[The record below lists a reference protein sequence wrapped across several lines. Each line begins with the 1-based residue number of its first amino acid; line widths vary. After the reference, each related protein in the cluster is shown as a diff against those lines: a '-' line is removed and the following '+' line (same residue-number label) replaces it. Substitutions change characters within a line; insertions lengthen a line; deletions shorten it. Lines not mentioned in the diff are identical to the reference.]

1 MTNSSYGDLQMKPSL
16 RSIFSGLGI
25 IATLTSFQAIA
36 AFPDDKPVTLVV
48 PFSAG
53 GPTDKVARE
62 LALTMGKALKQQVI
76 VDNSPG
82 AGGTIAAKKV
92 LNAPKDGY
100 TVLIHHIGMSTAP
113 ALYKN
118 LGFDPQTDFE
128 ALGQVADVPMVL
140 VGNKEL
146 PAKNFTELLL
156 YIKSNANK
164 IAYANAGI
172 GSASHL
178 CGLLFMSTIKE
189 DMTTVPYKGTAP
201 ALTDLIGGQVQLMCD
216 QTTNLSGQLKSKS
229 VKAFGATT
237 MQRIPAFK
245 DIPTLNEQGLKNFQ
259 VNVWHGVYA
268 PKGTPK
274 DATDKLSAAIKAGIA
289 DPGYKAKMEE
299 LGATVPNP
307 KNASAEGHKAH
318 LKSQIELWSPI
329 IKAAGIYAD

>member
-1 MTNSSYGDLQMKPSL
+1 MNKTIRHAMLTMGVVATAL
-16 RSIFSGLGI
+16 SGGV
-25 IATLTSFQAIA
+25 QA
-36 AFPDDKPVTLVV
+36 AFPQDKPITMVV
-48 PFSAG
+48 PFAAG

-62 LALTMGKALKQQVI
+62 LALVMGKTLKQQVI

-118 LGFDPQTDFE
+118 LGFDPNTDYE
-128 ALGQVADVPMVL
+128 HLGQVADVPMVL
-140 VGNKEL
+140 VANKDL
-146 PAKNFTELLL
+146 PAKNYTELLA
-156 YIKSNANK
+156 YIKANSSK
-164 IAYANAGI
+164 VAYANAGI

-178 CGLLFMSTIKE
+178 CGLLFMSTIQQ

-216 QTTNLSGQLKSKS
+216 QTTNLAGQLKAGS
-229 VKAFGATT
+229 VKAYGATT
-237 MQRIPAFK
+237 IQRIPAFK
-245 DIPTLNEQGLKNFQ
+245 DIPTLHEQGLKNFQ

-274 DATDKLSAAIKAGIA
+274 EATDKLSAAIKAGINDA
-289 DPGYKAKMEE
+289 GYKAKMAE
-299 LGATVPNP
+299 LGANVPND
-307 KNASAEGHKAH
+307 KNASPEGHKAH
-318 LKSQIELWSPI
+318 LKAQIDLWTPI
-329 IKAAGIYAD
+329 IKKAGVYAD

>member
-1 MTNSSYGDLQMKPSL
+1 MNKTIRHAMLTMGVVATAL
-16 RSIFSGLGI
+16 SGGV
-25 IATLTSFQAIA
+25 QA
-36 AFPDDKPVTLVV
+36 AFPEDKPITMVV
-48 PFSAG
+48 PFAAG

-62 LALTMGKALKQQVI
+62 LALVMGKSLKQQVI

-118 LGFDPQTDFE
+118 LGFDPNTDFE
-128 ALGQVADVPMVL
+128 HLGQVADVPMVM
-140 VGNKEL
+140 VANKDL
-146 PAKNFTELLL
+146 PAKNYTELLA
-156 YIKSNANK
+156 YIKANGSK
-164 IAYANAGI
+164 VAYANAGI

-178 CGLLFMSTIKE
+178 CGLLFMSTIQQ

-216 QTTNLSGQLKSKS
+216 QTTNLAGQLKAGS
-229 VKAFGATT
+229 VKAYGATT

-245 DIPTLNEQGLKNFQ
+245 DIPTLHEQGLKNFQ

-274 DATDKLSAAIKAGIA
+274 AATDKLAAAIKAGIHDA
-289 DPGYKAKMEE
+289 GYKAKMTE
-299 LGATVPNP
+299 LGANVPND
-307 KNASAEGHKAH
+307 KNASPEGHKAH
-318 LKSQIELWSPI
+318 LKAQIDLWTPI
-329 IKAAGIYAD
+329 IKKAGVYAD

>member
-1 MTNSSYGDLQMKPSL
+1 MNKTIRHAMLAMSVVATAV
-16 RSIFSGLGI
+16 SG
-25 IATLTSFQAIA
+25 TSQAA
-36 AFPDDKPVTLVV
+36 VFPEDKPITLVV
-48 PFSAG
+48 PFAAG

-62 LALTMGKALKQQVI
+62 LALVMGKSLKQQVI

-118 LGFDPQTDFE
+118 LGFDPNTDYE
-128 ALGQVADVPMVL
+128 HLGQVADVPMVM
-140 VGNKEL
+140 VANKDL
-146 PAKNFTELLL
+146 PAKNYNELLA
-156 YIKSNANK
+156 YIKANGSK
-164 IAYANAGI
+164 VAYANAGI

-178 CGLLFMSTIKE
+178 CGLLFMSTIQQ

-216 QTTNLSGQLKSKS
+216 QTTNLAGQLKAGS
-229 VKAFGATT
+229 VKAYGATT
-237 MQRIPAFK
+237 IQRIPAFK
-245 DIPTLNEQGLKNFQ
+245 DIPTLHEQGLKNFQ

-274 DATDKLSAAIKAGIA
+274 AATDKLAAAIKAGIHDA
-289 DPGYKAKMEE
+289 SYKAKMAE
-299 LGATVPNP
+299 LGANVPND
-307 KNASAEGHKAH
+307 KNASPEGHKAH
-318 LKSQIELWSPI
+318 LKAQIDLWTPI
-329 IKAAGIYAD
+329 IKKAGVYAD

>member
-1 MTNSSYGDLQMKPSL
+1 MNKTIRHAMLTMGVVATAL
-16 RSIFSGLGI
+16 SGGV
-25 IATLTSFQAIA
+25 QA
-36 AFPDDKPVTLVV
+36 AFPEDKPVTMVV
-48 PFSAG
+48 PFAAG

-62 LALTMGKALKQQVI
+62 LALAMSKTLKQQVI

-118 LGFDPQTDFE
+118 LGFDPNTDYE
-128 ALGQVADVPMVL
+128 HLGQVADVPMVM
-140 VGNKEL
+140 VANKDL
-146 PAKNFTELLL
+146 PAKNYIELLA
-156 YIKSNANK
+156 YIKANASK
-164 IAYANAGI
+164 VAYANAGI

-178 CGLLFMSTIKE
+178 CGLLFMSTIQQ

-216 QTTNLSGQLKSKS
+216 QTTNLAGQLKAGS
-229 VKAFGATT
+229 VKAYGATT

-245 DIPTLNEQGLKNFQ
+245 DIPTLHEQGLKNFQ

-274 DATDKLSAAIKAGIA
+274 AATDKLSAAIKAGINDA
-289 DPGYKAKMEE
+289 GYKAKMAE
-299 LGATVPNP
+299 LGANVPND
-307 KNASAEGHKAH
+307 KNASPEGHKAH
-318 LKSQIELWSPI
+318 LKAQIDLWTPI
-329 IKAAGIYAD
+329 IKKAGVYAD

>member
-1 MTNSSYGDLQMKPSL
+1 MNKIIRHAMLAMGVVTTALSGTGHAAVFPEEKP
-16 RSIFSGLGI
+16 I
-25 IATLTSFQAIA
+25 
-36 AFPDDKPVTLVV
+36 TLVV
-48 PFSAG
+48 PFAAG

-62 LALTMGKALKQQVI
+62 LALVMGKSLKQQVI

-100 TVLIHHIGMSTAP
+100 TILIHHIGMSTAP

-118 LGFDPQTDFE
+118 LGFDPNTDYE
-128 ALGQVADVPMVL
+128 HLGQVADVPMVM
-140 VGNKEL
+140 VANKDL
-146 PAKNFTELLL
+146 PAKNYTDLLA
-156 YIKSNANK
+156 YIKANGSK
-164 IAYANAGI
+164 VAYANAGI

-178 CGLLFMSTIKE
+178 CGLLFMSTIQQ

-216 QTTNLSGQLKSKS
+216 QTTNLAGQLKAGS
-229 VKAFGATT
+229 VKAYGATT

-245 DIPTLNEQGLKNFQ
+245 DIPTLHEQGLKNFQ

-274 DATDKLSAAIKAGIA
+274 AATDKLAAAIKVGIHDA
-289 DPGYKAKMEE
+289 SYKAKMAE
-299 LGATVPNP
+299 LGANVPND
-307 KNASAEGHKAH
+307 KNASPEGHKAH
-318 LKSQIELWSPI
+318 LKAQIDLWTPI
-329 IKAAGIYAD
+329 IKKAGVYAD